1 MHPSPASL
9 CTSSLSGVM
18 LILHGLAPHE
28 TPTNCTS
35 RRRNNI
41 STNHSVHCRRAPTK
55 HPTISDTH
63 RTSPLCI
70 SYRRLQQIGKE
81 IEGIQCQAKGTTSPQ
96 LKLFGFHVSDND
108 NPNPDNGSD
117 DRRAAIGSP
126 SFVAS
131 NGEDGRKYECQ
142 YQCQEFANS
151 QGLCSHQNTHKEQQQ
166 MKRAQLHHHH
176 ATSDHRSPHGTL
188 YHQYEILI

>member
-1 MHPSPASL
+1 MKPPPTAPVEEEITSPPTILSTAGELRQSTQPFQIRIEHPPSASL
-9 CTSSLSGVM
+9 IVACNRSYDT
-18 LILHGLAPHE
+18 APH
-28 TPTNCTS
+28 
-35 RRRNNI
+35 
-41 STNHSVHCRRAPTK
+41 
-55 HPTISDTH
+55 
-63 RTSPLCI
+63 
-70 SYRRLQQIGKE
+70 GKE

-117 DRRAAIGSP
+117 DRRAAVGSP

-142 YQCQEFANS
+142 YRCQEFANS

-188 YHQYEILI
+188 YHQYGILI